1 MTSFLAIEYYSPTLV
16 LLLGITTFNGLLGL
30 GLALL
35 HVFRL
40 DIPSPWRQVVGVL
53 LGIQVLS
60 LAVQVVAV
68 TNLASPPVLIGLWLM
83 LIAGGG
89 LGSFCLSRPLRSIPC
104 RAAQGEGI
112 LPLIVGIVALAVNLL
127 VAIAPSTKID
137 ELYYHM
143 LLPAR
148 IVVDGGLHFYKE
160 PWPGSILPQMI
171 FQISTAP
178 LHALGF
184 PDAAN
189 VLSWAL
195 SLTLV
200 WFGWYL
206 VNERVQTKAWTYIW
220 IVSIVIGIY
229 PVVWHVTGGAHAMG
243 DLATAASIVAFSIRE
258 DLLKKMGS
266 ITFGTI
272 SSILVLSSVS
282 SKVSLLPLGAAILF
296 LIGFFLVRNS
306 ANRRESWGTIFAI
319 SVPWVV
325 FSLPLMLWTFWKSGS
340 PFGPI
345 LSGVFGKS
353 VYNVESIREI
363 FKAGR
368 AVDPLNVIKSTVFGY
383 SPMIWIG
390 SLGFFAVKGIT
401 TITRLI
407 MAFLLGLQLLLI
419 YFLLPFDF
427 RFLGGLQY
435 GLVIL
440 LGLVASRQVQTLA
453 CARSFMIV
461 VVGLLLLPWLGM
473 QMYYALQFFPV
484 SLGLQQKY
492 EFYEKYVA
500 YYRDYKRLDG
510 ILPHNAGLL
519 AGGRPSSVYS
529 PRSIYLD
536 PADVPRD
543 KELFLFHI
551 GPKPYVGS
559 FQGAPCY
566 DLGELI
572 YHNPRAVGNAYRT
585 PGRPADIKELQVF
598 RLLREC

>member
-1 MTSFLAIEYYSPTLV
+1 MTSFLAIEYYSPILV
-16 LLLGITTFNGLLGL
+16 FLLGIITFNGLLGL

-60 LAVQVVAV
+60 FAVQVVAV

-89 LGSFCLSRPLRSIPC
+89 LGSFRLSRPLRPIPC
-104 RAAQGEGI
+104 RTAQGEGI
-112 LPLIVGIVALAVNLL
+112 LPLIVGIVALAANLL

-143 LLPAR
+143 LLPSR
-148 IVVDGGLHFYKE
+148 IVVDGGLHFYRE

-189 VLSWAL
+189 VVSWAL

-206 VNERVQTKAWTYIW
+206 INERAQTKAWTYIW

-243 DLATAASIVAFSIRE
+243 DLATAASVVAFSIRE
-258 DLLKKMGS
+258 DLLKKMDS

-282 SKVSLLPLGAAILF
+282 SKVSLLPLGAAVLF
-296 LIGFFLVRNS
+296 LMGFFLVRNS
-306 ANRRESWGTIFAI
+306 ANRWESCGTIFAI

-325 FSLPLMLWTFWKSGS
+325 LSLPLTLWTFWKSGS

-353 VYNVESIREI
+353 IYNVESIREI

-368 AVDPLNVIKSTVFGY
+368 TVDPYNVIKSAVFGY

-390 SLGFFAVKGIT
+390 SLGFFAVKGII
-401 TITRLI
+401 TITRLV

-419 YFLLPFDF
+419 YYLLPFDF

-440 LGLVASRQVQTLA
+440 FGLVASRRIPNLA
-453 CARSFMIV
+453 CAKSFMIV
-461 VVGLLLLPWLGM
+461 VEGLLLLPWLAM
-473 QMYYALQFFPV
+473 QTYYAQQFFPV
-484 SLGLQQKY
+484 SLGFQQKY

-500 YYRDYKRLDG
+500 YYRDYKRLDD

-519 AGGRPSSVYS
+519 TGGRPSSVYS

-543 KELFLFHI
+543 RELFLFHT
-551 GPKPYVGS
+551 GPKADARSFRGS
-559 FQGAPCY
+559 PCY
-566 DLGELI
+566 SLGEPV
-572 YHNPRAVGNAYRT
+572 YGNQRAVVNTYRT
-585 PGRPADIKELQVF
+585 PGRPADIGELYVF